1 MKNRPVLIVAGEP
14 NSIFSEVLLKSLKYK
29 NKKKFVLICS
39 KNLFARQMKK
49 LGYNY
54 NLNQIEDKSFNIHKL
69 NFNKINIIN
78 VNYNFKKAFDKISF
92 KSNKYLENSFKIA
105 SRLLK
110 TKKFSGLI
118 NGPIAKRTFL
128 KNRYLGITEYLA
140 KKTKTKNFSM
150 LIYNKKLSV
159 CPITTH
165 IPLKD
170 VHKKL
175 SKKVI
180 IKKIDLINKFYKY
193 YFKRK
198 PIIAVCGLNPHCES
212 NYKTSEEKRIIKPA
226 IKHLLKKK
234 YSIYGPFPADTIF
247 MKNNYSKFDVVI
259 GMYHDQVLTP
269 MKSLFEF
276 DAINITIGLPYLRI
290 TPDHGPNE
298 KMIGKNL
305 SNPSSLIKTL
315 KFINKLEN

>member
-305 SNPSSLIKTL
+305 SNPQSLIKSMDFF
-315 KFINKLEN
+315 KNK